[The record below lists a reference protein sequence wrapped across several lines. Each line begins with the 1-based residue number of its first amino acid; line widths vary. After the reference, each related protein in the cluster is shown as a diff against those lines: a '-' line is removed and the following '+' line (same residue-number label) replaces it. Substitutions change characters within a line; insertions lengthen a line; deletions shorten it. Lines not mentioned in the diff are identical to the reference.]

1 MKNIQRWISMCVVAA
16 AALVG
21 SFLFNCFIHREA
33 LARAGSES
41 QAAPKWQI
49 SAIPI
54 NNGYNVFMVNQETGE
69 VYWHQGKGDGFLKI
83 AGPVK

>member
-1 MKNIQRWISMCVVAA
+1 MKNVLKWISVCFVAVAA
-16 AALVG
+16 LAG
-21 SFLFNCFIHREA
+21 SLLFNLTLHRDA
-33 LARAGSES
+33 VAREGYAS

-49 SAIPI
+49 SAIPV
-54 NNGYNVFMVNQETGE
+54 NGGYNVFMVNQETGE